1 MLRKKL
7 QLSLLPGGCVNEV
20 ELKGTRK
27 LVTSEAQELYELYMP
42 PVICCITVS

>member
-7 QLSLLPGGCVNEV
+7 QLSLLPGGCVQEV

-27 LVTSEAQELYELYMP
+27 LVTCEAQELYALYML
-42 PVICCITVS
+42 PVIWCITVL